1 MTKRKPL
8 GDGLSLEERTFVN
21 QANPAPSPKSPDRSP
36 AKEPREYEGFLML
49 TALRQQMTKF
59 SAERKLGRQHPWT
72 KQDIYNL
79 AIREFLE
86 RNGG

>member
-1 MTKRKPL
+1 M

-21 QANPAPSPKSPDRSP
+21 RANPAIRTESPDQAT

-49 TALRQQMTKF
+49 AELRQRMTKF
-59 SAERKLGRQHPWT
+59 SAERKLARQHPWT
-72 KQDIYNL
+72 KQELYNL
-79 AIREFLE
+79 AIRKFLE